1 MCTQKKCVKA
11 CSVALSSLSRSSH
24 ALRSG
29 RLLIAERSTIPHKA
43 DSSSGPEPRTQ
54 YVCEHVCPR
63 TKHTYPLHWKDYQ
76 AAFALKYRPK
86 SDCHPRATCRAFAL
100 PKLMSTQCPETT
112 KCYIR
117 TKGKESKD
125 PCIHNWPKIPSR
137 NTSLFGFAS
146 LGFQWFAL
154 FKVILLSSL
163 IDFQNTYTCKRFKGI
178 ICCEFHKVFCRRN

>member
-1 MCTQKKCVKA
+1 MRTQKKCVKA

-63 TKHTYPLHWKDYQ
+63 MKHMYPLNWKDYQ
-76 AAFALKYRPK
+76 AAFALKYQPK
-86 SDCHPRATCRAFAL
+86 SDRHPRATCRALPL
-100 PKLMSTQCPETT
+100 PKLMSTPCPETN

-117 TKGKESKD
+117 TKGKQSEN
-125 PCIHNWPKIPSR
+125 PCIHNWPKNPLQKHLFVWFCKLGIPMVRS
-137 NTSLFGFAS
+137 F
-146 LGFQWFAL
+146 
-154 FKVILLSSL
+154 
-163 IDFQNTYTCKRFKGI
+163 
-178 ICCEFHKVFCRRN
+178 